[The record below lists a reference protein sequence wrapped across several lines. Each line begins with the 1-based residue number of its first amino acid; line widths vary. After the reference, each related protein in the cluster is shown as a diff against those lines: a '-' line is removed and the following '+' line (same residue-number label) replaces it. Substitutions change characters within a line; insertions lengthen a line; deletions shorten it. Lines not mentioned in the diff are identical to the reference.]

1 MIRTVLDTSILVK
14 SIFKPLRSLSAKDYA
29 RELETHEKCAAPVR
43 LIEERDVEVHIP
55 KVCVVE
61 TAAVVRRLSGR
72 MIATR
77 ASQSVMK
84 SYSVVD
90 EDAIF
95 DIAWDVAL
103 ETDVR
108 DSILIS

>member
-1 MIRTVLDTSILVK
+1 M
-14 SIFKPLRSLSAKDYA
+14 RSSGEAY
-29 RELETHEKCAAPVR
+29 RR
-43 LIEERDVEVHIP
+43 RDVEVHIP